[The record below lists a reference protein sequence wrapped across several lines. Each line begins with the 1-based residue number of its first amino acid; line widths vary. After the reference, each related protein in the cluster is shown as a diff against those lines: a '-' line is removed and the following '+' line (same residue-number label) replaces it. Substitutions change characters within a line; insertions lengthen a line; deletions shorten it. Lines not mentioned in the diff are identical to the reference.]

1 MERAKVG
8 QWALLAVLA
17 FGTGV
22 LWNGLEN
29 DRSRTT
35 GAGESWPS
43 LEVPGEVP
51 FVRLGLM
58 ALDAV
63 DLNSRSRDL
72 FEFYEPPKAPV
83 KIVPDPIV
91 LTHVDPP
98 SFDAGGRSRPVVVP
112 AAPEPEFVYLGLLGP
127 REDKIGVFERGKDLV
142 LARIG
147 DAVDDGFELLEFR
160 YEAVVLRRLGGKYRG
175 DTTTLRKHSG

>member
-1 MERAKVG
+1 M
-8 QWALLAVLA
+8 LLAVLA

-22 LWNGLEN
+22 LWFGLEN
-29 DRSRTT
+29 DRSRNT

-43 LEVPGEVP
+43 LEVPGDVP
-51 FVRLGLM
+51 SVRLGLM

-63 DLNSRSRDL
+63 GLRPRTRDL
-72 FEFYEPPKAPV
+72 FKFYEPPRAPV
-83 KIVPDPIV
+83 TIVPDPIV

-112 AAPEPEFVYLGLLGP
+112 AAPEPEFVYLGFLGP
-127 REDKIGVFERGKDLV
+127 RERKIGVFEHGKDLV

-147 DAVDDGFELLEFR
+147 DVVDEGFELMEFR
-160 YEAVVLRRLGGKYRG
+160 YEAVLLRRLGGKHRG
-175 DTTTLRKHSG
+175 ETTTLRKHSG